1 MITIGTHSGPFHADD
16 VLAVAIITLA
26 KYSEGTPQIVR
37 SRDPKVLAECQ
48 VLVDVGGVYDFS
60 QSKFDHHQKGGAGVR
75 ENGIPYSSAGLVWAH
90 FGTFAVERALPKYDN
105 WSRPWEKG
113 LKIEINEIVDLVDQE
128 LIQQVDSLDC
138 GVGSRI
144 LKDDLEHVTFSDVIS
159 QFNPNWYE
167 GVDSAAMPLF
177 DNRFKEAVSF
187 AVEHLTRVIRSV
199 YGKILARS
207 TAETAIEQALD
218 QGKIVTLDQFA
229 PVMEHVCNNSQ
240 VALYLVFPQGED
252 WLVQCVPPKMGSFAQ
267 RQPLPESW
275 AGLRGAEL
283 AAVCGVSDAVFTHN
297 GRFIGGAR
305 SKEGAIEMAR
315 KAVR

>member
-1 MITIGTHSGPFHADD
+1 MAITIGTHSGPFHADD
-16 VLAVAIITLA
+16 VLAVAVLTLA
-26 KYSEGTPQIVR
+26 KYSEGVPKIVR
-37 SRDPKVLAECQ
+37 SRDPKVLSECQ
-48 VLVDVGGVYDFS
+48 ILVDVGGVYDFS
-60 QSKFDHHQKGGAGVR
+60 QLKFDHHQKGGAGVR
-75 ENGIPYSSAGLVWAH
+75 ENGIPFSSAGLVWKH
-90 FGTFAVERALPKYDN
+90 FGEEAVRRCLPKIDLDL
-105 WSRPWEKG
+105 S
-113 LKIEINEIVDLVDQE
+113 EIVDLVDQE

-144 LKDDLEHVTFSDVIS
+144 LKDDLEHVTFSDVVS

-167 GVDSAAMPLF
+167 GVDSPALPLF

-187 AVEHLTRVIRSV
+187 AVYHLNRVIKSA
-199 YGKILARS
+199 YGKVLARS
-207 TAETAIEQALD
+207 VAETAIEQALD
-218 QGKIVTLDQFA
+218 QGKIIILDQFA

-275 AGLRGAEL
+275 AGLRGVEL

-315 KAVR
+315 KAVGG